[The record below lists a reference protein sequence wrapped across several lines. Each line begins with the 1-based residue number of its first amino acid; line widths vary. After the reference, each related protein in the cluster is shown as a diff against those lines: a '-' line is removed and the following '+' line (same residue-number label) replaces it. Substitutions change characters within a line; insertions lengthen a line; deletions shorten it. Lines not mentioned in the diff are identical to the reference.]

1 MKRIFKGYGPW
12 KLSHN
17 VAPLILRVVLGAG
30 MLFGH
35 GLGKLDTLLGSEPI
49 KFPDPF
55 GTGVTIS
62 LGLAVFAE
70 VICSALILA
79 GLFTRIALIP
89 LIITMAVAYF
99 VIHGSD
105 NFAVQEKALLYGA
118 GYLAL
123 FFTGPGRISIDG
135 LIGKK

>member
-12 KLSHN
+12 KMSHN
-17 VAPLILRVVLGAG
+17 ITPLILRAALGAG

-35 GLGKLDTLLGSEPI
+35 GLGKLDTLMGADPI

-62 LGLAVFAE
+62 LGLVVFAE

-79 GLFTRIALIP
+79 GLFTRLALIP

-105 NFAVQEKALLYGA
+105 TFVVQEKALLYGS

-123 FFTGPGRISIDG
+123 FFMGPGRISIDG
-135 LIGKK
+135 LISKK